1 MLSEVK
7 VGLTPMTLT
16 PYLSQNYKI
25 ITQDDGWVWLSEDL
39 YILDDDMLDISMTG
53 YYSKVVRLITD
64 RRLYHLLPLIR
75 PMDYELR
82 GE

>member
-7 VGLTPMTLT
+7 VGLTPITLT
-16 PYLSQNYKI
+16 PCLSQNYKI

-53 YYSKVVRLITD
+53 YYLKVVRLITEEVISSTTFNKTNG
-64 RRLYHLLPLIR
+64 L
-75 PMDYELR
+75 
-82 GE
+82 